1 MPKFSIRNPYF
12 IIVVCLVLLVIGVT
26 SLLRMPIDLFPP
38 INLPEVVVATF
49 YSGMPP
55 QDIEI
60 DITNPLER
68 FFTLASGIDHMESRS
83 LLGVSI
89 IKIYFQ
95 PGTSADADVTE
106 ISNLALADL
115 KRLPPGTLPP
125 VVLKFDASSLPVC
138 LVTVKGAGL
147 TETQLHDYAQFAI
160 RNQIAVVQGAEIP
173 PPFGGKYRQAMV
185 YVDPYKLFSRQM
197 TPMDVVDAVNQS
209 NLILP
214 AGDVKMGPY
223 DYFVYSNS
231 LVNQVKDLNDVPIKT
246 VGTSWVTVK
255 DVGGAED
262 ANQIQYNIVRVDGQK
277 SCYIPIMKQG
287 GDTNTIEV
295 VNGVRKLLGH
305 LFDIPKQLIATPVF
319 DQSVYVKEA
328 IKTVLHE
335 GLMGL
340 LLTSL
345 MILIF
350 LGSFR
355 ATSAVLLSIPL
366 SALTTFVVLYLMG
379 STVNTMILG
388 GLALA
393 FSRVIDNSV
402 ISLENI
408 YRHLEMGAL
417 PEIAAEVGGAEVN
430 LAVLAA
436 TLVDVVDFLPVVFL
450 YGVSKFLFSALAL
463 AFCLSLLASFVVA
476 MTVIPL
482 FCARFLKQ
490 VPHVGPS
497 GARPEPGGAH
507 DAGPEGVG
515 PAAEATGPHPRASW
529 GHRFNAGFNRLF
541 GKLLDYYEYWVRR
554 ALVWPG
560 LTVAALAGLFLA
572 SLAIYPFLGL
582 AFFPQTDAG
591 QFTINLKV
599 PTGTRI
605 EVTNAYVAKVEDL
618 IRQTVDPR
626 DFKLVVSNIGV
637 VPDFSSLYTTNA
649 GPYTATVQVQLQDEH
664 RRSSFAYMRAVQEQ
678 IGRRYPEVRTFF
690 SSGSMVDAI
699 LNMGMPAPIDV
710 QVSSANLGQS
720 YAIAQDLAR
729 QIGGLRGVGQVYIPQ
744 DMNYPALRLDVDRVH
759 AGELGLTQKD
769 VVDNVI
775 TALNS
780 NLMIAPNYWVDRKT
794 GNDYFLTVQY
804 FEHGQPAI
812 HNFADLL
819 NIPLRGP
826 KVRKNDPGCGPAQPR
841 APWRRTALLLDP
853 PNTISRCG
861 QNLPKPKVQAQQL
874 FHSPRPITMLGN
886 VANLSFMQTPTEVD
900 HYQIQRVVDVYT
912 TPAGEDLGRVTQS
925 IRSILSHSKYPANVR
940 ITLRGMVQGMEASFS
955 SFALGFLLSFML
967 LFLILVAQFRS
978 FTDPVLIML
987 AIPMGFIG
995 VLVILPLTH
1004 STLNVMSLMGVL
1016 MLIGI
1021 ADSNSILIVDFAHN
1035 LEGQGMS
1042 PTDAVI
1048 SACRVRLRPILMTS
1062 LATIIGMIPMALKL
1076 GTAAEQY
1083 TPMARAII
1091 GGLTSSVILTIFIV
1105 PAVYVLVYGRRSSS
1119 PARESQE
1126 AGA

>member
-1 MPKFSIRNPYF
+1 MPGFSIRNPYF
-12 IIVVCLVLLVIGVT
+12 IIVCCLVLLLLGVT
-26 SLLRMPIDLFPP
+26 SVARMPVDLFPT
-38 INLPEVVVATF
+38 INMPEVVVATF

-68 FFTLASGIDHMESRS
+68 FFTLASGIDHSESRS
-83 LLGVSI
+83 MLGVSI
-89 IKIYFQ
+89 IKVYFQ
-95 PGTSADADVTE
+95 PGTNADADVTE
-106 ISNLALADL
+106 LSNLALADL

-125 VVLKFDASSLPVC
+125 VVLKFDASSLPVG
-138 LVTVKGAGL
+138 LVTVKGEGL

-160 RNQIAVVQGAEIP
+160 RNQIAVVKGAEIP

-185 YVDPYKLFSRQM
+185 YVDPYKLFSRQL
-197 TPMDVVDAVNQS
+197 TPMDVVEAVNQS

-214 AGDVKMGPY
+214 AGDVKIGSD
-223 DYFVYSNS
+223 DYYVYSNS
-231 LVNQVKDLNDVPIKT
+231 LVNQVADLNSIPIKT
-246 VGTSWVTVK
+246 VGTSWVTVG
-255 DVGGAED
+255 DVGKAVD

-295 VNGVRKLLGH
+295 VNGVRHLIGH
-305 LFDIPKQLIATPVF
+305 LFDIPKQMTATLVF
-319 DQSVYVKEA
+319 DQSVFVKEA
-328 IKTVLHE
+328 IHTVLHE
-335 GLMGL
+335 GALGL
-340 LLTSL
+340 LLTSI
-345 MILIF
+345 MILLF

-355 ATSAVLLSIPL
+355 ATTAVLLSIPI
-366 SALTTFVVLYLMG
+366 SALTMFVALNLLG
-379 STVNTMILG
+379 GTVNTMILG

-408 YRHLEMGAL
+408 YRHLEMGA
-417 PEIAAEVGGAEVN
+417 PPAKAAEVGGAEVN

-482 FCARFLKQ
+482 FCSRFLKQ
-490 VPHVGPS
+490 VPHAEGHGQGTP
-497 GARPEPGGAH
+497 RPGGNEEEEYEIQ
-507 DAGPEGVG
+507 PEK
-515 PAAEATGPHPRASW
+515 PTSHSW
-529 GHRFNAGFNRLF
+529 MDKFNAAFNRQF
-541 GKLLDYYEYWVRR
+541 NKLLDFYEYWVRR
-554 ALVWPG
+554 ALVRPG
-560 LTVAALAGLFLA
+560 LTVALLMGLFVA

-591 QFTINLKV
+591 QFTINLKA

-605 EVTNAYVAKVEDL
+605 EVTNDYVARVEDL
-618 IRQTVDPR
+618 IKKTIDPK
-626 DFKLVVSNIGV
+626 DFKLVVSNIGM
-637 VPDFSSLYTTNA
+637 VPDFSSLYTTNS
-649 GPYTATVQVQLQDEH
+649 GEYTATVQVQLQDDHE
-664 RRSSFAYMRAVQEQ
+664 RSSFDYMRQVREGINRQ
-678 IGRRYPEVRTFF
+678 YPQLRTFF

-699 LNMGMPAPIDV
+699 LNTGMPAPIDV
-710 QVSSANLGQS
+710 QVSSSDLQRS
-720 YAIAQDLAR
+720 YGIAEDLAAKI
-729 QIGGLRGVGQVYIPQ
+729 QGLDGVGQVYIPQ

-759 AGELGLTQKD
+759 AGELGLSQKD

-812 HNFADLL
+812 HDSMDLK
-819 NIPLRGP
+819 NIPLRAP
-826 KVRKNDPGCGPAQPR
+826 NLKDPTTLDTVVKLT
-841 APWRRTALLLDP
+841 RTQ
-853 PNTISRCG
+853 S
-861 QNLPKPKVQAQQL
+861 
-874 FHSPRPITMLGN
+874 
-886 VANLSFMQTPTEVD
+886 PTEVD
-900 HYQIQRVVDVYT
+900 HYQIQRVSDVYV
-912 TPAGEDLGRVTQS
+912 TPKGEDLGKLTGE
-925 IRSILSHSKYPANVR
+925 IRGILAKSNIPDNVR
-940 ITLRGMVQGMEASFS
+940 VTLRGMVNGMEESFK
-955 SFALGFLLSFML
+955 SFGLGFLLSFML

-978 FTDPVLIML
+978 FVDPFLIML

-1004 STLNVMSLMGVL
+1004 STMNVMSLMGVL
-1016 MLIGI
+1016 MLVGI

-1035 LEGQGMS
+1035 LETQGLG
-1042 PTDAVI
+1042 PADAVI
-1048 SACRVRLRPILMTS
+1048 TACRVRLRPILMTS
-1062 LATIIGMIPMALKL
+1062 LATIIGMIPMAMKL
-1076 GTAAEQY
+1076 GTGAEQY

-1091 GGLTSSVILTIFIV
+1091 GGLTSSVLLTIFIV
-1105 PAVYVLVYGRRSSS
+1105 PAAYLLVYGRRKATSSR
-1119 PARESQE
+1119 P
-1126 AGA
+1126 